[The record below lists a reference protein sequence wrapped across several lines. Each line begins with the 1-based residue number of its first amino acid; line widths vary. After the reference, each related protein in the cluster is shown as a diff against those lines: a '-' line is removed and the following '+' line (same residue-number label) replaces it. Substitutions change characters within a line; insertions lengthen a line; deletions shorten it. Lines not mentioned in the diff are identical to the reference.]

1 MKTNLILSLSSI
13 FLILSLLGASPSS
26 KIYVCPDCGCT
37 DDNRTFD
44 KPGKCPA
51 CGMTLIELS
60 EREKT
65 KPVSVAILLFDG
77 AEVIDYSG
85 PWEVFGEA
93 GFEVHTVAETNK
105 PVTGV
110 FGQKLVPDY
119 TFENNPKA
127 DILLVPGGS
136 VGKAMDNPRL
146 IKWLQTNAKD
156 AKHVMSVCTG
166 AFLLSRAGLLDG
178 LSATTIM
185 HSLDDLAKAS
195 PKTKV
200 VHDQRYVDNGKIITT
215 AGLSSG
221 IDGAFHLVSKI
232 QGKGSTQA
240 LALGMEYR
248 WDPESKFARAALA
261 DRYLPDF
268 PELRD
273 ATLLS
278 YEGDADHWQV
288 EALVSKPASP
298 SALIELIGKKMSN
311 PPHAQ
316 GSVKI
321 DSQPT
326 AGSGRAAIGW
336 KFRSDDGGV
345 WTGSADAQPS
355 DEQPGKVKVT
365 VKLVRKNASI
375 AATEQ
380 ARL

>member
-13 FLILSLLGASPSS
+13 FLVLSILGAPPHSA

-51 CGMTLIELS
+51 CGMTLVELS
-60 EREKT
+60 EREKA

-77 AEVIDYSG
+77 AEIIDYSG

-93 GFEVHTVAETNK
+93 GFKVHTVAETRK
-105 PVTGV
+105 PVAAV

-127 DILLVPGGS
+127 DILLVPGGD
-136 VGKAMDNPRL
+136 VRNAMDNPRL
-146 IKWLQTNAKD
+146 IKWLQANAQD
-156 AKHVMSVCTG
+156 AKHVMSVCSG
-166 AFLLSRAGLLDG
+166 AFILSRAGLLDG

-185 HSLDDLAKAS
+185 HALDDLAKAS
-195 PKTKV
+195 PKTKI
-200 VHDQRYVDNGKIITT
+200 VHDQRYVDNGKVITT

-261 DRYLPDF
+261 DRYLPEV
-268 PELRD
+268 PELQD
-273 ATLLS
+273 GTLLS
-278 YEGDADHWQV
+278 YEGDSDHWEV

-298 SALIELIGKKMSN
+298 SALIELIAKRMAKT
-311 PPHAQ
+311 PHAKE
-316 GSVKI
+316 VKI
-321 DSQPT
+321 DAQSA
-326 AGSGRAAIGW
+326 AGSATAAIGW
-336 KFRSDDGGV
+336 SFSADDGAV
-345 WTGSADAQPS
+345 WKGSASAVAS
-355 DEQPGKVKVT
+355 DEEPGKLKLT
-365 VKLVRKNASI
+365 VKLAREHAGI
-375 AATEQ
+375 AGT
-380 ARL
+380 